1 MKQHSGEGRRV
12 PPRPEGTGF
21 PAPDSV
27 IEYAPNGQAHSAVG
41 KGVRTRAGVAAGV
54 SSGECVAARRRAASG
69 FFGTCDTQDTAI
81 WSASGELGGE
91 HGGFSQRSV

>member
-54 SSGECVAARRRAASG
+54 SSGERGRGAPARG
-69 FFGTCDTQDTAI
+69 FRIFR
-81 WSASGELGGE
+81 
-91 HGGFSQRSV
+91 HM